1 MKNVLVVGAHPDDLE
16 WMAGGTVANVIAQG
30 GKVHLLTL
38 TNGTW
43 KDASGNY
50 YRDKQVAIEE
60 ANAAAKVLGY
70 TLEHLDEPCLDVN
83 FSDSLVVKV
92 LERIDTI
99 NADTIICPWID
110 DLHRDHEMTARI
122 AISASRRVPRVL
134 MGMCNWYVFRT
145 PFNPNV
151 FVDISETYPKKMEA
165 LQCYKSEMA
174 RIGDTWRKYHNN
186 ITSNYGLMV
195 NTTRAEGFISY
206 KYKL

>member
-30 GKVHLLTL
+30 GKVHLLTF

-43 KDASGNY
+43 KDADGNY
-50 YRDKQVAIEE
+50 YRDKQVAINE
-60 ANAAAKVLGY
+60 ATIAAKVLGY
-70 TLEHLDEPCLDVN
+70 SLEHLDEPCLDVT
-83 FSDSLVVKV
+83 FRDSLVVKV
-92 LERIDTI
+92 LEKIDKI

-145 PFNPNV
+145 PFNPNF
-151 FVDISETYPKKMEA
+151 FVDISETYHKKMEA
-165 LQCYKSEMA
+165 LECYKSEMA
-174 RIGDTWRKYHNN
+174 RIGTTWRKYHDN

-195 NTTRAEGFISY
+195 NTNRAEGFISY

>member
-1 MKNVLVVGAHPDDLE
+1 MKNILVVGAHPDDLE
-16 WMAGGTVANVIAQG
+16 WMAGGTVANAIANG

-43 KDASGNY
+43 KDANGNY
-50 YRDKQVAIEE
+50 YRNKQIAIDE
-60 ANAAAKVLGY
+60 ANAAANSLGY
-70 TLEHLDEPCLDVN
+70 TIEHLNEPCLDVN
-83 FSDSLVVKV
+83 FRDELVVKV
-92 LERIDTI
+92 LSRIDYI

-145 PFNPNV
+145 PFNPNF
-151 FVDISETYPKKMEA
+151 FVDITNTYNKKMQA
-165 LQCYKSEMA
+165 LECYKSEMN
-174 RIGDTWRKYHNN
+174 RIGSTWRKYHDN

-195 NTTRAEGFISY
+195 NVERAEGFITY